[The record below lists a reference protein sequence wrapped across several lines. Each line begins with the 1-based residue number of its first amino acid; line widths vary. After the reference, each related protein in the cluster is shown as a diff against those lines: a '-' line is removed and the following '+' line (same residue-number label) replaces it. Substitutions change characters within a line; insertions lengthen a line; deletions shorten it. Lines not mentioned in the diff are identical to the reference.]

1 MENRTGSVASVR
13 AGSERSRI
21 SENPFCYKEVVLRPS
36 WVGLF
41 LALAGAFGVL
51 GSGLGAAAQ
60 EGTEIEVI
68 TEPPPQPEPTPSAP
82 PPEAVPAEEPPP
94 QPPPEKPKQPPG
106 HLRVGGGIG
115 FGFATGLISIGVAP
129 QVSYIFKQIVEPGV
143 SFRYQFTRDRIVVP
157 ERTWHTYGGSLF
169 VRIFPIKQLFF
180 LVEGELINT
189 GWKQGGF
196 SSGRVNYG
204 NLLLG
209 GGLVMGVGK
218 GVFVA
223 TSLKIAVFR
232 NAFYPDAF
240 PIISV
245 GGGYAF

>member
-1 MENRTGSVASVR
+1 M
-13 AGSERSRI
+13 I
-21 SENPFCYKEVVLRPS
+21 SEKPFCYDEGVLRLS
-36 WVGLF
+36 SLGLLLAF
-41 LALAGAFGVL
+41 ALVALALSCGGDV
-51 GSGLGAAAQ
+51 AAQ
-60 EGTEIEVI
+60 ESPEIEII
-68 TEPPPQPEPTPSAP
+68 TEPPPPSEPTPSVP
-82 PPEAVPAEEPPP
+82 PPDDVPSSEPPP
-94 QPPPEKPKQPPG
+94 QLPPPMPDETKEPLG

-129 QVSYIFKQIVEPGV
+129 QVSYIFKRIVEPGV
-143 SFRYQFTRDRIVVP
+143 SFRYEFTRDRIVIP
-157 ERTWHTYGGSLF
+157 ERTWHSYGGSLF

-196 SSGRVNYG
+196 SSGRRNYG

-209 GGLVMGVGK
+209 GGLLMGVGK
-218 GVFVA
+218 GVFFA

-232 NAFYPDAF
+232 NEFYPDAF
-240 PIISV
+240 PIISI

>member
-1 MENRTGSVASVR
+1 MTGST
-13 AGSERSRI
+13 I
-21 SENPFCYKEVVLRPS
+21 SKSSFCYSLEVLRPS
-36 WVGLF
+36 WIGLL
-41 LALAGAFGVL
+41 LAIAGVSAVLCHGGGV
-51 GSGLGAAAQ
+51 AAQ
-60 EGTEIEVI
+60 DESEIEII
-68 TEPPPQPEPTPSAP
+68 TEPPPQPPASAP
-82 PPEAVPAEEPPP
+82 PPADAPSTEPPP
-94 QPPPEKPKQPPG
+94 LPPPPPKPEGPKEPLG

-129 QVSYIFKQIVEPGV
+129 QVSYIFKRIVEPGV
-143 SFRYQFTRDRIVVP
+143 SFRYEYTRDRIVIP
-157 ERTWHTYGGSLF
+157 QRTAHTYGGSLF

-196 SSGRVNYG
+196 TSGRRNFG

-223 TSLKIAVFR
+223 TSLKIAVLR
-232 NAFYPDAF
+232 NSFYPDAF

>member
-1 MENRTGSVASVR
+1 MSRLPFLPAIFGGAIVLTALLVANFALAQ
-13 AGSERSRI
+13 AGSE
-21 SENPFCYKEVVLRPS
+21 V
-36 WVGLF
+36 
-41 LALAGAFGVL
+41 
-51 GSGLGAAAQ
+51 
-60 EGTEIEVI
+60 EII
-68 TEPPPQPEPTPSAP
+68 TEPPASAEPPPVAP
-82 PPEAVPAEEPPP
+82 PPAEPPAI
-94 QPPPEKPKQPPG
+94 PPPPPADTPKEPLG

-115 FGFATGLISIGVAP
+115 FGFSTGLISIGVSP
-129 QVSYIFKQIVEPGV
+129 QVSYIFKRIVEPGV
-143 SFRYQFTRDRIVVP
+143 SIRYEFTKDRILIP

-169 VRIFPIKQLFF
+169 VRVFPIKQLFF

-189 GWKQGGF
+189 GWKQAGL
-196 SSGRVNYG
+196 SSGRKTYG

-218 GVFVA
+218 GAFVA
-223 TSLKIAVFR
+223 TSLKIAVLR